1 MENSGFISTK
11 LFSEILP
18 YKWRKPRFYRGFLGL
33 YLFVA
38 SWWQRYKDS
47 NLKWRIQRLA
57 IFFRIAYLSHF
68 SDFLSLKNLSEFCF
82 RLTQQIRMR
91 SCEPYTEVCRETL
104 NPHYYLQQGT
114 VQFDDEEYKSVL
126 RLVLQ
131 TKCHIWRQIN
141 NIIFYD

>member
-1 MENSGFISTK
+1 MLEFESIHKWKTAVLYPRNCLVKFCRINDENLDFI
-11 LFSEILP
+11 
-18 YKWRKPRFYRGFLGL
+18 GVFLS
-33 YLFVA
+33 YIFFVA

-114 VQFDDEEYKSVL
+114 VQFDDEEYKKSL
-126 RLVLQ
+126 FNR
-131 TKCHIWRQIN
+131 I
-141 NIIFYD
+141 